1 MMKLRAVI
9 LIVTLS
15 LPSCISILEKE
26 YPELSN
32 KEKGKLLIS
41 WTDDSGKNF
50 SKIRIRHFCLR
61 EKEIKDPRSSCE
73 DIELAWQY
81 DLRKNDQIEIFI
93 PEGNYSAR
101 LTIRENSGD
110 SDYSFVTY
118 FGFDKLTQSK
128 CSMSFIQSDFVPY
141 DRFDCPNLEIKPSK
155 TTKVKIKVTSNQE
168 VWKTESLLVAIF
180 SLGLVASP
188 SQLTHLDMEYIPP
201 NK

>member
-1 MMKLRAVI
+1 MKLEAVI
-9 LIVTLS
+9 LILILS
-15 LPSCISILEKE
+15 LLSCRGVLERE

-32 KEKGKLLIS
+32 REKGKLLIS
-41 WTDDSGKNF
+41 WTDDSGKDL
-50 SKIRIRHFCLR
+50 SKIRMRHFCLR

-81 DLRKNDQIEIFI
+81 DLRKNDQIEIAI

-118 FGFDKLTQSK
+118 FGFGESTQSQ
-128 CSMSFIQSDFVPY
+128 CLFSFIQSDFLPY
-141 DRFDCPNLEIKPSK
+141 DRFDCPKLEIRPGK
-155 TTKVKIKVTSNQE
+155 TTKVKVKVTSKQE

-188 SQLTHLDMEYIPP
+188 SQLTHLGMEYIQP